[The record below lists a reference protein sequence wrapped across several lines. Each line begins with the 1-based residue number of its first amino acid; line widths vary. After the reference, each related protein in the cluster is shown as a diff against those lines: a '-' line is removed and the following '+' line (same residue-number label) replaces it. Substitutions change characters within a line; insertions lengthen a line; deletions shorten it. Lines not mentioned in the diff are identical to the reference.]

1 MSVNADIPIYMNKDL
16 MLDIYS
22 ISIDGYIESRAIRC
36 IEDNINNLKV
46 QNSCKDGKNS
56 GKKKANNNKEKSL
69 AKDISTS
76 YNNEF
81 VTGVDA
87 RRSTRNEISIKKIYT
102 NFQLF
107 NNLKDIMIRENSLV
121 SIQKRD
127 IATGNIFYDKYTEVE
142 GSISS
147 ISTVSQI
154 SCMID
159 TLEAYG
165 CKDLDTLLKD
175 KKEKGL
181 NNYSVILT
189 QLKNLNNCLT
199 KNSTVSMIIDCY
211 GFEMVLNVNLNNFLN
226 KSTYMYD
233 YVGCYCKVLCKI
245 INTVNENEYI
255 DLLCKTCMSDYY
267 NKFLDNMYPYLD
279 ILSENN
285 ILVPNE
291 ITTKIEG
298 PAVEAIP
305 ISIYV

>member
-1 MSVNADIPIYMNKDL
+1 MGVNADIPIYMNKDL

-36 IEDNINNLKV
+36 IEDNINNLKI

-56 GKKKANNNKEKSL
+56 GRKKANNNKEKSL

-81 VTGVDA
+81 VAGVDG
-87 RRSTRNEISIKKIYT
+87 RRGTRNEISIKKIYT
-102 NFQLF
+102 NFQIF

-127 IATGNIFYDKYTEVE
+127 IATRNIFYDKYTEVE

-154 SCMID
+154 NCLID
-159 TLEAYG
+159 ILEAYG

-181 NNYSVILT
+181 TNYSVILT

-199 KNSTVSMIIDCY
+199 KNSTVSMIIDCD

-233 YVGCYCKVLCKI
+233 HVGCYCKVLCKI

-255 DLLCKTCMSDYY
+255 DLLCKTCTSDYY

-305 ISIYV
+305 IAIYV